1 MIGYGANEFT
11 GLRVEME
18 ITLMRHGQPTITRF
32 RGSEKIKAAEMH
44 AWIAGYDASDV
55 TGHPPQEAKSVCDER
70 DFILSSPLQRA
81 RSSLFELDAHPD
93 LILDNLREAPLP
105 LVALPWLKLSPHTW
119 LIVFRLFWFL
129 RLSHGLESRSA
140 VQQRAKQATCDL
152 IAAAKQRDRI
162 FSMGHGLMNRLIS
175 RELERQGWKK
185 TQGEGSGYWGWVTYV
200 SPAD

>member
-1 MIGYGANEFT
+1 
-11 GLRVEME
+11 ME
-18 ITLMRHGQPTITRF
+18 ITLMRHGQPTITRL

-44 AWIAGYDASDV
+44 VWIAGYDASDV
-55 TGHPPQEAKSVCDER
+55 MGHPPQEAKSVCDER

-81 RSSLFELDAHPD
+81 RSSLFELDAYPD

-105 LVALPWLKLSPHTW
+105 LIALPWLTLSPHTW

-129 RLSHGLESRSA
+129 GLAHGLESRSA
-140 VQQRAKQATCDL
+140 VQQRAKQATYDL
-152 IAAAKQRDRI
+152 IAAAEQRDRI

-175 RELERQGWKK
+175 RELVRQGWKK
-185 TQGEGSGYWGWVTYV
+185 TQDEGAGYWGWVTYV